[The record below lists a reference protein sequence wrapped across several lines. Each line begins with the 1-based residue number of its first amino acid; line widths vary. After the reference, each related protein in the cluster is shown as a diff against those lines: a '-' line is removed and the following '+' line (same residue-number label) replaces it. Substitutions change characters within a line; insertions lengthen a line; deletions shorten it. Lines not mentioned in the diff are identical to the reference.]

1 LLEFAGFRINVT
13 PKFDFDP
20 QILYFGWY
28 SRGQEPV
35 TSSEG
40 AEMVDKQ
47 EN

>member
-1 LLEFAGFRINVT
+1 LLEFAGFIINVT

-20 QILYFGWY
+20 QILNFGWY
-28 SRGQEPV
+28 RRGQEQV

-40 AEMVDKQ
+40 AKIVYKQ